1 MPVGEVGP
9 SIADLKNRVI
19 FLLERLTIGLR
30 YYSSLLTCG
39 CQADLP
45 KLLDLELFPPA
56 VAPPGHSFL
65 VMILLGDEPGTGNEQ
80 VWPLSQ
86 FFLFPFSKTSLICLL
101 SLFGKHYILSSVLP
115 SNSLVSV
122 SDPSRS
128 LDQLTSYIASGTTEI
143 HGHCQVFLARCGGPR
158 TASRTIDATI
168 LDCALIEN
176 ILFTLILKSPQNG
189 ISQTWE

>member
-1 MPVGEVGP
+1 MSWLQGDLPVGEVGP

-86 FFLFPFSKTSLICLL
+86 FFLFPFSKTSLICLE
-101 SLFGKHYILSSVLP
+101 GKSMIPIWETLHIFRSTQQLP
-115 SNSLVSV
+115 RLRLG
-122 SDPSRS
+122 P
-128 LDQLTSYIASGTTEI
+128 
-143 HGHCQVFLARCGGPR
+143 FKGPR
-158 TASRTIDATI
+158 STHLIHCFGNYRDTRTLSGVSR
-168 LDCALIEN
+168 
-176 ILFTLILKSPQNG
+176 
-189 ISQTWE
+189 